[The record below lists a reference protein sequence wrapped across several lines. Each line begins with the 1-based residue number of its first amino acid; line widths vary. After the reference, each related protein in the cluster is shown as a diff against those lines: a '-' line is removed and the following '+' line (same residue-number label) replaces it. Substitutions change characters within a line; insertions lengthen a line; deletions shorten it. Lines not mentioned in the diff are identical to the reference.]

1 MIVLPSCSPAVRLDY
16 SFSCLLQFGFFLLD
30 RVKYDNWDFFVFF
43 TISQANSINSH
54 WRPAGFCSDRG
65 RLSNHSVAP
74 LCHEVT
80 EEWSTLLLVI
90 THADSRKQIQ
100 KTEKQKMANLPVQ
113 LLAYLTALI
122 GGLLMIVAV
131 ILPFWKEPDFEV
143 SRLAILLVHN

>member
-100 KTEKQKMANLPVQ
+100 KNRETKNGKFTRSITCLSYSSYWRSIDDSGRYSAFLERTWLWGKSSGYITGP
-113 LLAYLTALI
+113 
-122 GGLLMIVAV
+122 
-131 ILPFWKEPDFEV
+131 
-143 SRLAILLVHN
+143 